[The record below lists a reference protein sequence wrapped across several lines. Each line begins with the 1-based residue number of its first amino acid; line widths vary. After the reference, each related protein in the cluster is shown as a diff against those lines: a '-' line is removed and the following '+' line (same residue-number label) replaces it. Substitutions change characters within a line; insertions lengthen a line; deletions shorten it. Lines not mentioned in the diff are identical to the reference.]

1 MNIFPIEGKA
11 ITAFYRSNGIRARV
25 DWRKSVEVKTGY
37 FRFALEMD
45 PRERFSR
52 IESSHRELANVVANL
67 RRKHGMSGDIQL
79 IPTTV
84 PFPSIETPHPSPMVL
99 QASNRIL
106 LEGKPHTGAIGRSYL
121 SEVREE
127 QVDLA
132 DTPHYL
138 IAGITNAGKSVLL
151 RNLLLSLAARTPSS
165 ELKFLLIDLKNEDLV
180 PLAKLPH
187 VLGFAGTT
195 EAALEML
202 QWLDEEK
209 RLRIEDASR
218 KPFRIITVV
227 DEMAHLA
234 GIKEATEI
242 LAKLATI
249 GRSKYLNLIGA
260 TQHPTREGGMATL
273 LKANFGER
281 LIGQVAPGQS
291 QYATNLPG
299 THAEALPGKGAFL
312 RCSGSKVYRFQSYYT
327 TLEQTTDL
335 VSVIRRN
342 DSAGGYSTGYSTGYL
357 PVTGSQNNQLQ
368 AGYLPVI
375 TDTPTSAPPA
385 TAVTVTS
392 APLSFPISPARPLTA
407 EEAKHLQKISRE
419 GELDYRGS
427 FSLSAACRY
436 VFGNK
441 NGQLLEYVKEA
452 LG

>member
-25 DWRKSVEVKTGY
+25 DWRKSVEIKTGY

-121 SEVREE
+121 SEVMEE

-180 PLAKLPH
+180 PLVKLPH

-195 EAALEML
+195 EAALDML
-202 QWLDEEK
+202 KWLDEEK

-327 TLEQTTDL
+327 TLEQAEDL
-335 VSVIRRN
+335 VRIIRRN
-342 DSAGGYSTGYSTGYL
+342 DTGGQ
-357 PVTGSQNNQLQ
+357 PVEDFAQ
-368 AGYLPVI
+368 PVK
-375 TDTPTSAPPA
+375 PVNS
-385 TAVTVTS
+385 VTVQPTPP
-392 APLSFPISPARPLTA
+392 PLKGQSGRKVAFPLNTTRPLTPEEA
-407 EEAKHLQKISRE
+407 EELRRLTNE
-419 GELDYRGS
+419 GEFDYRGI
-427 FSLSAACRY
+427 FSL
-436 VFGNK
+436 NK
-441 NGQLLEYVKEA
+441 AQLHVYDGRSPERAQFIKDA
-452 LG
+452 LD